1 MAKIQEELY
10 VIKLSKLIRNNEDDV
25 AAIADNDFEGNLQ
38 AILQEMIG
46 GSVIVEVEK
55 A

>member
-1 MAKIQEELY
+1 MAQIQEEIY
-10 VIKLSKLIRNNEDDV
+10 VIKLSKLIRSKDDD
-25 AAIADNDFEGNLQ
+25 ASTIADSDFVSNLE

-46 GSVIVEVEK
+46 SSVIVEVEK

>member
-25 AAIADNDFEGNLQ
+25 SSIADNDFEGNLQ

-46 GSVIVEVEK
+46 SSVIVEVEK